1 VHSGLVKSSPCFF
14 AFYIPNL
21 DTNYNLLIDAMKK
34 LLFASFILI
43 AFTGYVAIAQQVI
56 PEVVATPAGEPEKEI
71 EEMRLKLNK
80 SGTHYLKATFLNQV
94 WIRFND
100 SNPGTQVLS
109 SPTDQTFDIGLRR
122 TRIQFYG
129 QLTDHVF
136 FYTHF
141 GQNNFN
147 YLTNNAGNRKLEAF
161 FHDVLGE
168 YKFSASNE
176 KLVLGGG
183 LTLTN
188 GLSRFS
194 QPSIGTIMSMDI
206 PVFAQATVDQTDEF
220 SRKLSIYAR
229 GQLGKFDYRI
239 VMSDPF
245 PVTTNGTITTP
256 ATNATSPIASF
267 AQFGHHKQYQGFFMC
282 NFFDKEQHATPYMTG
297 TYLGKKKV
305 FNVEGG
311 FITQKNAMWVS
322 NDVGAT
328 TQFQDMNLWSI
339 ALFYDAP
346 LNKDNGT
353 AINAYL
359 GYFGTDYG
367 TNYLRYNNAM
377 NPGSSVVGTYPSAS
391 QGNAFPMF
399 GTGNQIYGQF
409 GYLMSKALLGE
420 GHGVLMPYVT
430 IQSAKFD
437 RIPEQ
442 MNVYSSGVNWFIKG
456 HTSKITLDYQNR
468 PTYNAD
474 FTSAD
479 RKGQVVLQ
487 YQIFF

>member
-1 VHSGLVKSSPCFF
+1 MKSILYSVLVL
-14 AFYIPNL
+14 I
-21 DTNYNLLIDAMKK
+21 TLLGRTA
-34 LLFASFILI
+34 
-43 AFTGYVAIAQQVI
+43 TAQQ
-56 PEVVATPAGEPEKEI
+56 ATPEPPVAAAPPAEPEKEI
-71 EEMRLKLNK
+71 EELRLKLNK
-80 SGTHYLKATFLNQV
+80 SGSHYLKATFLNQV
-94 WIRFND
+94 WFRFND
-100 SNPGTQVLS
+100 SNPGTQVLGE
-109 SPTDQTFDIGLRR
+109 PTDQTFDIGLRR

-136 FYTHF
+136 FYTQF

-147 YLTNNAGNRKLEAF
+147 YLTQNAGNRKLEAF

-168 YKFSASNE
+168 YKFSTTNE
-176 KLVLGGG
+176 HLVLGGG
-183 LTLTN
+183 LTITN

-194 QPSIGTIMSMDI
+194 QPSIGTIMSMDV

-229 GQLGKFDYRI
+229 GQLGKFDYRL
-239 VMSDPF
+239 VLSDPF
-245 PVTTNGTITTP
+245 PVTTNGTTLPPIG
-256 ATNATSPIASF
+256 TNATF
-267 AQFGHHKQYQGFFMC
+267 AQTGHHKQYQGFFMW

-305 FNVEGG
+305 FNIEGG
-311 FITQKNAMWVS
+311 FIAQKNAMWVGTDPA
-322 NDVGAT
+322 NPT
-328 TQFQDMNLWSI
+328 YQDMNLWSV

-346 LNKDNGT
+346 VNKDKGT

-367 TNYLRYNNAM
+367 TGYLRMNNAM
-377 NPGSSVVGTYPSAS
+377 NPASSVVGSYPGGS

-409 GYLMSKALLGE
+409 GYLMSKGLLGE
-420 GHGVLMPYVT
+420 GNGALMPYITV
-430 IQSAKFD
+430 QSAKFD
-437 RIPEQ
+437 RIAEQ
-442 MNVYSSGVNWFIKG
+442 MNVYSAGINWFIKG
-456 HTSKITLDYQNR
+456 HTSKLTLDYQNR

-474 FTSAD
+474 FTSND